1 MFKTRHVKDDLERGR
16 SPLHAVGWV
25 LGILLGVWI
34 LMPSE
39 ASEFEF
45 SRYRPRM
52 MKDLIREHPAQADL
66 AITQDIP
73 IRAKVTYSGEFR
85 YLSESQRHLIAAW
98 AASMDVPEEVLQ
110 PFWRELK
117 VVEAGIE
124 YWVPVQEVLVTAM
137 KAELRFKE
145 SVELFMIY
153 IGQIAGG
160 HVFLVNEFWHESP
173 HKGVPPGVHP
183 TTREGFTRLS
193 P

>member
-1 MFKTRHVKDDLERGR
+1 MFKTRHVTDDLERGR
-16 SPLHAVGWV
+16 SPLHPWEWV
-25 LGILLGVWI
+25 LGILLGVSI
-34 LMPSE
+34 LTLSE
-39 ASEFEF
+39 ASEFDF
-45 SRYRPRM
+45 SRYHPWM
-52 MKDLIREHPAQADL
+52 MKDVIAKQPMQTGLVVTP
-66 AITQDIP
+66 DIP
-73 IRAKVTYSGEFR
+73 IRSKVTYSGEFR
-85 YLSESQRHLIAAW
+85 NLSESRRRLIAAW
-98 AASMDVPEEVLQ
+98 GKAMDVPEVPQ
-110 PFWRELK
+110 AFRSELK
-117 VVEAGIE
+117 VFEAGIE